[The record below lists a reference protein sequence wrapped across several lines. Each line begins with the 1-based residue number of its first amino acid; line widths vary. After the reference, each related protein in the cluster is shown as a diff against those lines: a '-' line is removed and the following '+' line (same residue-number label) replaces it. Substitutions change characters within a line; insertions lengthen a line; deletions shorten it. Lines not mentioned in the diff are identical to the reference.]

1 MKNNFFIYFFL
12 ILFFNYNTFAEEFNF
27 QTSEIKILDEGNFI
41 EAING
46 KAISADKNIEV
57 ESLKFEYNN
66 IVYTTK

>member
-57 ESLKFEYNN
+57 ESLKF
-66 IVYTTK
+66 